1 MPAKTGSA
9 KLAAVIGHPVKHSLS
24 PGMHEFWLREY
35 DINGA
40 YIPLDV
46 APRALSSTLT
56 FLMNHGFVG
65 ANLTIP
71 HKEAGFVFAQS
82 HDELV
87 QKTGAANTLVF
98 KEGCHAFNTD
108 IYGFTQSLLEG
119 GFKAKS
125 SRPAMILG
133 SGGAARGI
141 AVALIEMGIEHLI
154 IANRSI
160 AKAEALIRQLSM
172 QPGLKTTL
180 EYVALEAAEKTCSE
194 AQLLVNT
201 TSLGMNGQP
210 ELKFDCAKLPKDA
223 HVSDIVYN
231 PLLTKLLEDAQ
242 KQGLSTSDGLAML
255 IYQGAAAFEKWFGR
269 MPEASPS
276 LRSYLEGLL
285 K

>member
-46 APRALSSTLT
+46 TPRALSSTLT
-56 FLMNHGFVG
+56 FLMNHGFAG

-71 HKEAGFVFAQS
+71 HKEAGFVFAQE

-98 KEGCHAFNTD
+98 SGGCKAYNTD
-108 IYGFTQSLLEG
+108 IYGFTQSLHAG
-119 GFKAKS
+119 GFSAKS
-125 SRPAMILG
+125 ERPAVILG
-133 SGGAARGI
+133 SGGAARGV

-160 AKAEALIRQLSM
+160 SNAEALIRHLVM
-172 QPGLKTTL
+172 LPNLKTTL
-180 EYVALEAAEKTCSE
+180 EYVSLEAIQSASAT

-210 ELKFDCAKLPKDA
+210 DLEFDCASLPKDA
-223 HVSDIVYN
+223 HVADIVYN
-231 PLLTKLLEDAQ
+231 PLETKLLKNARSH
-242 KQGLSTSDGLAML
+242 GLSTSDGLAML
-255 IYQGAAAFEKWFGR
+255 IHQGAAAFEKWFDR
-269 MPEASPS
+269 MPEATPA
-276 LRSYLEGLL
+276 LRLHLESML